1 MDPNQQPIPQPTSI
15 PPVSPASPVTGVAP
29 TAAAPAQ
36 PAQPASAAPA
46 VSAAEEQMTAELE
59 ASRIADAERARLA
72 AEQAAATQAAADA
85 AASKSKNKTML
96 ISLICS
102 IVVAIAGIVFGVVM
116 LLMGNSQADSLNK
129 QITTLKQ
136 TNNTLQSQVIS
147 ANPVI
152 ASGEDSTDTYELT
165 YTMRIAS
172 QGRFIQIK
180 LLEGAINSCTIGS
193 IVDGNL
199 SFAEPM
205 SCAATGLEGE
215 IYQIITIGRGQS
227 ADTSRIGFL
236 MTDGTVHF
244 TSNTLADL
252 VANPTFDASNVLTL
266 DGFVI
271 NALEVDAYAAQG
283 GGFVETVFVMSDG
296 SIVPYEESM
305 LR

>member
-29 TAAAPAQ
+29 TAAVPAQ
-36 PAQPASAAPA
+36 PAQPAPAAPA

-96 ISLICS
+96 IGLICA
-102 IVVAIAGIVFGVVM
+102 IVVAIAGIAFGVVM

-129 QITTLKQ
+129 QINTLKQ
-136 TNNTLQSQVIS
+136 NNSTLQSQVIT

-152 ASGEDSTDTYELT
+152 ATEEDSTDSYRLL
-165 YTMRIAS
+165 YTMRAVS
-172 QGRFIQIK
+172 QGRFVQI
-180 LLEGAINSCTIGS
+180 AIANGSVSSCTVGP

-199 SFAEPM
+199 SFGEAT
-205 SCAATGLEGE
+205 SCTVTGLEGE
-215 IYQIITIGRGQS
+215 IYQVVNLNRGQS
-227 ADTSRIGFL
+227 GETSHIGFI
-236 MTDGTVHF
+236 MADGTVQYIG
-244 TSNTLADL
+244 SALVDL
-252 VANPTFDASNVLTL
+252 VVNNNFDASNVLAL

-271 NALEVDAYAAQG
+271 NALETEVTTAQG
-283 GGFVETVFVMSDG
+283 SGYAETIFVMSDG
-296 SIVPYEESM
+296 SIVPFEDSM